1 MLKKISNRF
10 SRPSSRIK
18 QNGNPH
24 SGLQGKLGSGIKRL
38 AGNFNSIK
46 RKYLPQ
52 LKSFF
57 SFIFEHNIV
66 YLRMIWWKKALIILS
81 IFIVLIFVFNSVIM
95 PWYVRHDTL
104 VKVPAVI
111 GLSYEEAKKVLDE
124 AGLEGLEGDIR
135 YDKSKPIGTII
146 DQIPPPDATVKDGR
160 RIYLV
165 VSGGDVLFDVP
176 NLVGRSVRESKFILA
191 QRNLELLEVESRP
204 SSQYPHGTIIV
215 QVEQPG
221 TKVRKGTKISVVV
234 STGVEIGDLKVPDLI
249 GKNLEEAKKI
259 ILLNKLSIG
268 KINYQPTTTVPLNAI
283 IDQYPKAN
291 TMAKE
296 NQRVDLF
303 VNKVIK
309 PPVEEDEELNE
320 LEEVKPES
328 TDEDETK
335 TDAPKDKKDELKKDK
350 KEGTKKEDKIK
361 SSDKKSDEKKTD
373 VKKKTDEKKKTDK
386 PKDKDTDDDEGT
398 KF

>member
-1 MLKKISNRF
+1 
-10 SRPSSRIK
+10 
-18 QNGNPH
+18 
-24 SGLQGKLGSGIKRL
+24 
-38 AGNFNSIK
+38 
-46 RKYLPQ
+46 
-52 LKSFF
+52 
-57 SFIFEHNIV
+57 
-66 YLRMIWWKKALIILS
+66 MIWWKKALVILA

-104 VKVPAVI
+104 VNVPSVI

-124 AGLEGLEGDIR
+124 AGLEGVEGDVR

-146 DQIPPPDATVKDGR
+146 DQIPPADVTVKDGR

-176 NLVGRSVRESKFILA
+176 NIVGRSVRESRFILA
-191 QRNLELLEVESRP
+191 QRDLELLEVESRP
-204 SSQYPHGTIIV
+204 SAQYPHGTIIV

-234 STGVEIGDLKVPDLI
+234 STGVEIGDLRVPELI

-309 PPVEEDEELNE
+309 PPVEEEEELNE
-320 LEEVKPES
+320 IEEVSPES
-328 TDEDETK
+328 MDEDETK
-335 TDAPKDKKDELKKDK
+335 TVTPKDKKDELKKDK
-350 KEGTKKEDKIK
+350 KEGTKKEDKSK
-361 SSDKKSDEKKTD
+361 ATDKKDDRKSDEKKTD